1 MGERKRGMSREEIA
15 VWLEETASQLRTGT
29 LMVDG
34 ESIAVP
40 ADTGAAVKTRS
51 KDGQRRLKLQLRWEE
66 PSEKASKK
74 TAKKAKKASKNVQ
87 RETAGGGD
95 VAHESGESAAGNHVG
110 GTGSSGERASGE
122 RGSVRDYESHV
133 LVCKGGDCS
142 KKGGKETKKAIK
154 SELRSEGISR
164 DVRIDSVDCLGMCKQ
179 GPNVIV
185 YPEGAWYLGLKK
197 DEVPEVV
204 EEHLK
209 GKEPVQRLAAER
221 RAPKQKAKK

>member
-1 MGERKRGMSREEIA
+1 MGERKTGMSREEIA

-34 ESIAVP
+34 ESLAVP
-40 ADTGAAVKTRS
+40 ASTEAGIKTKS
-51 KDGQRRLKLQLRWEE
+51 KDGRRRLKLQLQWEE
-66 PSEKASKK
+66 PSRASKK
-74 TAKKAKKASKNVQ
+74 SGKKAKKASKNARQEVGCDN
-87 RETAGGGD
+87 GGCDNSNAANGS
-95 VAHESGESAAGNHVG
+95 AKEESRGEN
-110 GTGSSGERASGE
+110 RASGR
-122 RGSVRDYESHV
+122 RGSVRDYEAHV

-154 SELRSEGISR
+154 SELRAEGMSR

-209 GKEPVQRLAAER
+209 GGEPVERLAAER
-221 RAPKQKAKK
+221 RQPRQKAKK

>member
-1 MGERKRGMSREEIA
+1 MSREEIA

-40 ADTGAAVKTRS
+40 ADTEAGIKTKS
-51 KDGQRRLKLQLRWEE
+51 KDGRRRLNLQLQWEE
-66 PSEKASKK
+66 APKK
-74 TAKKAKKASKNVQ
+74 SGKKAKKASKNVPK
-87 RETAGGGD
+87 EDAECEDGGR
-95 VAHESGESAAGNHVG
+95 GEPDENAK
-110 GTGSSGERASGE
+110 GSRDAENRASGK
-122 RGSVRDYESHV
+122 RGSVRDYEAHV

-154 SELRSEGISR
+154 SELRAAGMSR

-185 YPEGAWYLGLKK
+185 YPEGAWYLGLKQ

-204 EEHLK
+204 EEHL
-209 GKEPVQRLAAER
+209 GGGEPVQRLAAER
-221 RAPKQKAKK
+221 RPPKQKANK

>member
-1 MGERKRGMSREEIA
+1 MGERKTGMSREEIA

-40 ADTGAAVKTRS
+40 ADTEAGIKTKT
-51 KDGQRRLKLQLRWEE
+51 KDDRRRLKLQLQWEE
-66 PSEKASKK
+66 TPQKSG
-74 TAKKAKKASKNVQ
+74 KKAKKIGKNARKEDAGCENGGYDNSNASSK
-87 RETAGGGD
+87 
-95 VAHESGESAAGNHVG
+95 ESRASD
-110 GTGSSGERASGE
+110 ERASGR
-122 RGSVRDYESHV
+122 RGSVRDYEAHV

-154 SELRSEGISR
+154 SELRAEGMSR

-197 DEVPEVV
+197 DEVPRVV

-209 GKEPVQRLAAER
+209 GGEPVQRLAAER
-221 RAPKQKAKK
+221 RPPKQKAKK

>member
-1 MGERKRGMSREEIA
+1 MGERRTGMSREEIA

-40 ADTGAAVKTRS
+40 AGTEAGIKTKS
-51 KDGQRRLKLQLRWEE
+51 KEGRRRLKLQLQWEE
-66 PSEKASKK
+66 PSKK
-74 TAKKAKKASKNVQ
+74 SAKKAKKASKNA
-87 RETAGGGD
+87 RKEDAGCDNGGCD
-95 VAHESGESAAGNHVG
+95 NASAKESRARD
-110 GTGSSGERASGE
+110 ERASGK
-122 RGSVRDYESHV
+122 RGSVRDYEAHV

-142 KKGGKETKKAIK
+142 KKGGKETRKAIK
-154 SELRSEGISR
+154 SELRAEGMSR

-209 GKEPVQRLAAER
+209 GGEPVERLAAER
-221 RAPKQKAKK
+221 RQIRKKAKK

>member
-1 MGERKRGMSREEIA
+1 MGERKTGMSREEIA

-40 ADTGAAVKTRS
+40 TDTEAGIKTKS
-51 KDGQRRLKLQLRWEE
+51 KDGRRRLKLQLEWEE
-66 PSEKASKK
+66 PSKK
-74 TAKKAKKASKNVQ
+74 SGKKARKSSKNALQ
-87 RETAGGGD
+87 EEAECGDGGCDNSNGSARESHASED
-95 VAHESGESAAGNHVG
+95 
-110 GTGSSGERASGE
+110 RASGK
-122 RGSVRDYESHV
+122 RGSIRDYEVHV

-142 KKGGKETKKAIK
+142 KKGGKETKKALK
-154 SELRSEGISR
+154 SELRAGGMSS

-185 YPEGAWYLGLKK
+185 YPEGAWYLGLKQ

-209 GKEPVQRLAAER
+209 GGEPVQRLAAER
-221 RAPKQKAKK
+221 RPPKQKTKK

>member
-1 MGERKRGMSREEIA
+1 MGERRTGMSREEIA

-40 ADTGAAVKTRS
+40 ADTEAGIKTRS
-51 KDGQRRLKLQLRWEE
+51 KDGRRRLKLRLQWEE
-66 PSEKASKK
+66 PSKK
-74 TAKKAKKASKNVQ
+74 SGKKAKKSSKNA
-87 RETAGGGD
+87 RENGGCD
-95 VAHESGESAAGNHVG
+95 NSNASAKESRAR
-110 GTGSSGERASGE
+110 GERASGE
-122 RGSVRDYESHV
+122 RASGRRGSVRDYEAHV

-142 KKGGKETKKAIK
+142 KKGGKETKKALK
-154 SELRSEGISR
+154 SELRAEGMSR

-185 YPEGAWYLGLKK
+185 YPEGAWYLGLKEG
-197 DEVPEVV
+197 EVPEIV

-209 GKEPVQRLAAER
+209 GGEPVERLAAER
-221 RAPKQKAKK
+221 RQPKQKAKK

>member
-1 MGERKRGMSREEIA
+1 MGERRTGMSREEIA

-34 ESIAVP
+34 DSIAIP
-40 ADTGAAVKTRS
+40 ADPEAGIKTRS
-51 KDGQRRLKLQLRWEE
+51 KDGRRRLKLQLQWEE
-66 PSEKASKK
+66 PSKK
-74 TAKKAKKASKNVQ
+74 SGKKAKKASKNARKEDAGSENGGCDNSDASS
-87 RETAGGGD
+87 RESRA
-95 VAHESGESAAGNHVG
+95 SN
-110 GTGSSGERASGE
+110 ERASGK
-122 RGSVRDYESHV
+122 RGSVRDYEAHV

-154 SELRSEGISR
+154 SELRAEGMSR

-209 GKEPVQRLAAER
+209 GGEPVRRLAAER
-221 RAPKQKAKK
+221 RQPRQKAKK